1 MSIKIGV
8 FKKAY
13 KKLKS
18 NVYFDKTAL
27 ILRNKIVEFESDF
40 DIDSSLKKLH
50 KDFVD
55 PVRRE
60 KLFNEILSS
69 ISFSSFPKKLK
80 TENNKENDDVIIN
93 NFSPHIVK
101 VDKEQYHIDMDV
113 RGHILG
119 VLWVMLIGYR
129 IDKNL
134 YMHSY
139 GNRVKENLY
148 NEFSGD
154 ITYSP
159 YLFKPYFRQ
168 YENWRDNAMDK
179 AQNLINSGQDA
190 IIITMDFSRF
200 YYSVDISKTF
210 IESIYDEVK
219 EDNDDGQYSVLNDFI
234 YSVIERY
241 SKCFPNNPEVNG
253 RKILPIGF
261 LPSNIIANRALSNF
275 DKAIIDLWNPIYY
288 GRYVDDIII
297 VDKIESKSSTGEQ
310 LYDNKIGKGELLDYY
325 FVQCPYCNSKDIAL
339 FKKEINNKNKDT
351 IHYVLNSRYNPSNND
366 KSKIT
371 LNTGKVSIFF
381 FKSGENDSLIK
392 CFRENIAR
400 NKSEFRHLPEDEA
413 VFQQD
418 DYSEIYELKIKESLN
433 KLNGVT
439 GIEIDKYNL
448 SKLLGKYLRIGGLV
462 KDNNEKGFVKNIN
475 KIFDARTLIE
485 NYSTWEKVIHILYIN
500 GFYEKLVEFIE
511 AILTA
516 IGNIQGKRKIKES
529 LREHLK
535 ASLCKALAL
544 SWGKKEIELITEI
557 TELKKIGYSGED
569 IKSLRKGYYKTR
581 MIDKSLMPI
590 LPEVLN
596 DDITNDKNNSV
607 HLTDFY
613 EVIKY
618 CKEEISPEYKYYPYI
633 ITAYD
638 LAMMTSAIEMCFDS
652 KPFTNVQGIYE
663 KQKIQYIK
671 MNYDVSKSRQ
681 MEFVNIHHMD
691 NCCGSETDS
700 YLVAIEGRKKPKVK
714 IGVANVKI
722 DEDCLDLLLKRKP
735 NRSYDRYLGVSKVIN
750 AAIDEKV
757 DILVMPECFVPFEW
771 IPTIARTCE
780 RNNLA
785 IVTGIEHIVCNNK
798 VYNLTAVILPY
809 EDEYSQNAMVSL
821 HLKTHY
827 APAETE
833 MIKGYSLT
841 PVEGNSY
848 TLYKWH
854 DNYFPVYCCYEL
866 SSICDRAIFQ
876 SYADFVIAIEW
887 NKDTIYYSNIIESLS
902 RDLHCFC
909 IQVNSSDYGDSRIT
923 KPSSS
928 VKRDVIKVKG
938 GSNNTILVGEI
949 DVNRLRAFQIMQY
962 NLQQYDT
969 EFKPTPAGFNS
980 DIALRKYN
988 CEEIIINCED

>member
-1 MSIKIGV
+1 MSIKFEV

-40 DIDSSLKKLH
+40 DIDYSLEKLH

-93 NFSPHIVK
+93 NFSPQIVK

-310 LYDNKIGKGELLDYY
+310 LYDNKIGKGELLEYY

-339 FKKEINNKNKDT
+339 FKK
-351 IHYVLNSRYNPSNND
+351 
-366 KSKIT
+366 
-371 LNTGKVSIFF
+371 
-381 FKSGENDSLIK
+381 
-392 CFRENIAR
+392 
-400 NKSEFRHLPEDEA
+400 
-413 VFQQD
+413 
-418 DYSEIYELKIKESLN
+418 
-433 KLNGVT
+433 
-439 GIEIDKYNL
+439 
-448 SKLLGKYLRIGGLV
+448 
-462 KDNNEKGFVKNIN
+462 
-475 KIFDARTLIE
+475 
-485 NYSTWEKVIHILYIN
+485 
-500 GFYEKLVEFIE
+500 
-511 AILTA
+511 
-516 IGNIQGKRKIKES
+516 
-529 LREHLK
+529 
-535 ASLCKALAL
+535 
-544 SWGKKEIELITEI
+544 
-557 TELKKIGYSGED
+557 
-569 IKSLRKGYYKTR
+569 
-581 MIDKSLMPI
+581 
-590 LPEVLN
+590 
-596 DDITNDKNNSV
+596 
-607 HLTDFY
+607 
-613 EVIKY
+613 
-618 CKEEISPEYKYYPYI
+618 
-633 ITAYD
+633 
-638 LAMMTSAIEMCFDS
+638 
-652 KPFTNVQGIYE
+652 
-663 KQKIQYIK
+663 
-671 MNYDVSKSRQ
+671 
-681 MEFVNIHHMD
+681 
-691 NCCGSETDS
+691 
-700 YLVAIEGRKKPKVK
+700 
-714 IGVANVKI
+714 
-722 DEDCLDLLLKRKP
+722 
-735 NRSYDRYLGVSKVIN
+735 
-750 AAIDEKV
+750 
-757 DILVMPECFVPFEW
+757 
-771 IPTIARTCE
+771 
-780 RNNLA
+780 
-785 IVTGIEHIVCNNK
+785 
-798 VYNLTAVILPY
+798 
-809 EDEYSQNAMVSL
+809 
-821 HLKTHY
+821 
-827 APAETE
+827 
-833 MIKGYSLT
+833 
-841 PVEGNSY
+841 
-848 TLYKWH
+848 
-854 DNYFPVYCCYEL
+854 
-866 SSICDRAIFQ
+866 
-876 SYADFVIAIEW
+876 
-887 NKDTIYYSNIIESLS
+887 
-902 RDLHCFC
+902 
-909 IQVNSSDYGDSRIT
+909 
-923 KPSSS
+923 
-928 VKRDVIKVKG
+928 
-938 GSNNTILVGEI
+938 
-949 DVNRLRAFQIMQY
+949 
-962 NLQQYDT
+962 
-969 EFKPTPAGFNS
+969 
-980 DIALRKYN
+980 
-988 CEEIIINCED
+988 